1 MFDSSLRIAVRCALY
16 TALTLVGGLLIG
28 IAAGTL
34 IFDSLPGH
42 MAEPSRIGLSA
53 IAALIGTFAGGGF
66 WGWLM
71 GRQIGPHSVSRMV
84 WAGALGYGLTVV
96 LLAVALSQLEVLL
109 VERGLGPAWPIHM
122 VFTVLFTPSAAIIAG
137 VGGLSLGLALRD
149 GSLAVRLSLWNFLAG
164 ALTFL
169 AVSRSMHALGWVVG
183 APGAAER
190 FTMLT
195 VMFSGNLGV
204 ALVAGGITG
213 WLLSRRG
220 AIALV
225 GKPAVE
231 GSFTN

>member
-1 MFDSSLRIAVRCALY
+1 MFDPSLRIAVRCALY
-16 TALTLVGGLLIG
+16 SALTLVGGLLVG

-42 MAEPSRIGLSA
+42 MAELSRIGLSA

-71 GRQIGPHSVSRMV
+71 GRQIGSHSASRLV
-84 WAGALGYGLTVV
+84 WAGAVT
-96 LLAVALSQLEVLL
+96 LSQLEVLL
-109 VERGLGPAWPIHM
+109 IERGLGPDWPIHI

-149 GSLAVRLSLWNFLAG
+149 GSLAVRLGLWNFLAG

-169 AVSRSMHALGWVVG
+169 AVSRSMHALGWIVG
-183 APGAAER
+183 APGAADR

-213 WLLSRRG
+213 WLLSSRG
-220 AIALV
+220 VIAMV
-225 GKPAVE
+225 GEPGVE
-231 GSFTN
+231 VSFTN

>member
-1 MFDSSLRIAVRCALY
+1 VFDSSLRIAVRCALY

-71 GRQIGPHSVSRMV
+71 GRQIGSPSVSRMV
-84 WAGALGYGLTVV
+84 WAGALGYGLPVV
-96 LLAVALSQLEVLL
+96 L
-109 VERGLGPAWPIHM
+109 
-122 VFTVLFTPSAAIIAG
+122 
-137 VGGLSLGLALRD
+137 
-149 GSLAVRLSLWNFLAG
+149 
-164 ALTFL
+164 L

-204 ALVAGGITG
+204 ALVAGGISG

-220 AIALV
+220 TIAMV
-225 GKPAVE
+225 GDPAVE
-231 GSFTN
+231 GSFTNLT